1 MFNIITGINE
11 SKTLAT
17 HVSRECKF
25 KFDEKNPVQI
35 NGGIN
40 DKYACECKKRH
51 VWEEDCIWDIASCS
65 CDNGKYLADIVD
77 NSVIT
82 CDEITEEETKTVMT
96 NFNEKNEICKTKILY
111 ILLDFLSITVALL
124 IAVKVYYYQIKYKA
138 K

>member
-1 MFNIITGINE
+1 MYHANVNFNLM
-11 SKTLAT
+11 K
-17 HVSRECKF
+17 
-25 KFDEKNPVQI
+25 KNPVQI

-51 VWEEDCIWDIASCS
+51 VWEEDSIWGIASCN
-65 CDNGKYLADIVD
+65 CDNGKYLANIVD

-82 CDEITEEETKTVMT
+82 YDEITEEETKTVTT
-96 NFNEKNEICKTKILY
+96 NFNEKNKICKTKILY

-124 IAVKVYYYQIKYKA
+124 IAVKIYYYQIKYKA

>member
-1 MFNIITGINE
+1 M
-11 SKTLAT
+11 
-17 HVSRECKF
+17 
-25 KFDEKNPVQI
+25 
-35 NGGIN
+35 
-40 DKYACECKKRH
+40 
-51 VWEEDCIWDIASCS
+51 
-65 CDNGKYLADIVD
+65 D

-111 ILLDFLSITVALL
+111 ILLDFLSFTVALL